1 MKTIIIAEAGVNH
14 NGSLKKALKMVDISA
29 NAKADFIKFQTF
41 VPEYLSGSKLGL
53 AQYQKKNLKY
63 SSQLEMLKKLSL
75 SFSEFKKIKK
85 RCEKKKIKFMSSPF
99 DETSIDFLRRLN
111 VSYIKIPSGEITN
124 IPYLKKIG
132 KLKKKIIL
140 STGMSK
146 LNEIKLAIKVLIK
159 SGTHRNKISVLHCTT
174 QYPAQTENL
183 NLRSIS
189 YLSKKLNLKIGYSDH
204 SLGYEASLMAISLG
218 AKILEKH
225 FTINKNLKGPDHSS
239 SLSPKELVNYINKIR
254 KFEKSLGF
262 KDKVPNSAELKVI
275 NILRKQIVAKK
286 VINKGDKYSI
296 SNITTMRSKK
306 GISAADW
313 EKVLGKR
320 AKYNFKAGAN
330 IRL

>member
-1 MKTIIIAEAGVNH
+1 MKIN
-14 NGSLKKALKMVDISA
+14 
-29 NAKADFIKFQTF
+29 
-41 VPEYLSGSKLGL
+41 
-53 AQYQKKNLKY
+53 
-63 SSQLEMLKKLSL
+63 
-75 SFSEFKKIKK
+75 
-85 RCEKKKIKFMSSPF
+85 
-99 DETSIDFLRRLN
+99 
-111 VSYIKIPSGEITN
+111 
-124 IPYLKKIG
+124 
-132 KLKKKIIL
+132 
-140 STGMSK
+140 
-146 LNEIKLAIKVLIK
+146 
-159 SGTHRNKISVLHCTT
+159 
-174 QYPAQTENL
+174 
-183 NLRSIS
+183 
-189 YLSKKLNLKIGYSDH
+189 H
-204 SLGYEASLMAISLG
+204 SLGYEALWSISLG

-225 FTINKNLKGPDHSS
+225 FTINKKLKGPDHSS